1 MNTREAFLHVYNET
15 QRGKTVQME
24 FEAGGKRYIRR
35 FIPKERL
42 ILLGGGHIA
51 VPVCEIASI
60 LGFLVTVVDDRPSFA
75 NHERFHRSEEVICD
89 SFENAIERLDITS
102 SDYVCVLTRG
112 HRYDAEC
119 LRRILRG
126 TYPFYLGMIGSRRR
140 VSGLMELLRNEGY
153 EEEKLSAVHTPVGL
167 KINAQTPAE
176 IAVSICAQIIQMKRS
191 QAQSEDESI
200 LKRMDTDRE
209 LLRFLAEND
218 LPTVCMAVI
227 STKGS
232 TPVQSG
238 AMMAVDKAGRTSG
251 TIGGGCGEAQ
261 ALTAAR
267 SIAGTGKSKLISVDM
282 TNDVAMEEGM
292 VCGGEM
298 SILLSDVMQ
307 EREARNNLT

>member
-51 VPVCEIASI
+51 VPVCEIASL

-75 NHERFHRSEEVICD
+75 NHERFPRSEAVICD
-89 SFENAIERLDITS
+89 SFENAIEHLNITA

-112 HRYDAEC
+112 HRWDAEC
-119 LRRILRG
+119 LRRILSG
-126 TYPFYLGMIGSRRR
+126 IYPFYLGMIGSGRR
-140 VSGLMELLRNEGY
+140 VRGLLERLKEEGY
-153 EEEKLSAVHTPVGL
+153 DEEKLSAIYTPVGL

-176 IAVSICAQIIQMKRS
+176 IAVSICAQIVQRKRS
-191 QAQSEDESI
+191 DGQSDSGDI
-200 LKRMDTDRE
+200 LKRTDTDPE
-209 LLRFLAEND
+209 LLRFLGEND
-218 LPTVCMAVI
+218 VPTVCMIVI
-227 STKGS
+227 ATKGS
-232 TPVQSG
+232 TPVRSG
-238 AMMAVDKAGRTSG
+238 AMMAVDKTGQTRG

-261 ALTAAR
+261 ALSDAR
-267 SIAGTGKSKLISVDM
+267 SLAGTGKSRVIRVDM

-292 VCGGEM
+292 VCGGTM
-298 SILLSDVMQ
+298 DVLM
-307 EREARNNLT
+307 EDIDS